1 MGCISSETQIR
12 TTAFSCGTP
21 SLRCCSKRA
30 HLVAHSESAV
40 RSIKTFSL
48 WSRLQRI
55 SKHTVLKEDAVFHAR
70 GSLVVILAMLNVI
83 LRTCMQHISTRKAC
97 SRLNQPCGHSC
108 QKPMRGE
115 DCGPCRV
122 LVDNVLLLCGHTL
135 NQIECHKSQK
145 SNTLHCNVQ
154 VKKTVPGCRH
164 LIQIECGVNIA
175 HKDFKCPT
183 PCTEKLICG
192 HDCSGSCGKC
202 KPTAAVRL
210 SMPSA

>member
-1 MGCISSETQIR
+1 MWNAVVEMLQQKGSFGGAFRICCPKHQDVLIMVKTPENFETYSPEGGCGLPCTR
-12 TTAFSCGTP
+12 LSCGHT
-21 SLRCCSKRA
+21 CDAKC
-30 HLVAHSESAV
+30 HSENM
-40 RSIKTFSL
+40 
-48 WSRLQRI
+48 
-55 SKHTVLKEDAVFHAR
+55 HA
-70 GSLVVILAMLNVI
+70 
-83 LRTCMQHISTRKAC
+83 TYFYTKAC
-97 SRLNQPCGHSC
+97 SRLNQTCGHSC

-135 NQIECHKSQK
+135 NQIECHKSQR
-145 SNTLHCNVQ
+145 SNTLHCNAQ
-154 VKKTVPGCRH
+154 VEKTVLGCRH